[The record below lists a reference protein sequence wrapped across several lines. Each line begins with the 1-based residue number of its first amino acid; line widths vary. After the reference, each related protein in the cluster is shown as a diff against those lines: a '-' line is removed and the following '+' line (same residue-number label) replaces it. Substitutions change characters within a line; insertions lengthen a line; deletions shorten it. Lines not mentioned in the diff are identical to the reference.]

1 MAVARLWQGCGCGKS
16 EFKKYVAVAVAVAD
30 LIDDAIDPCFSS
42 KGSTDDEIDLCFWS
56 KGGTADEIDPFL
68 FGAKECTKPPG
79 RCGQ

>member
-16 EFKKYVAVAVAVAD
+16 EFKKYVAVAVAD
-30 LIDDAIDPCFSS
+30 LIDDAIDPFFSS
-42 KGSTDDEIDLCFWS
+42 KGSMDDEIDLCFWS

-68 FGAKECTKPPG
+68 LGAKECTKPPG